1 MHAHQC
7 SAAEQRRLLAGTP
20 FFAPLREDEVDDV
33 AASFRQVHFAQGQPI
48 HFAGEDATRLGIV
61 VAGRVK
67 LVRPTLDGNDVLL
80 DMLGPGSYFGSLA
93 QLGDRTYRED
103 AIAHTDCCVL
113 TTTADAFR
121 RLLAQ
126 FPTVTLATLDVV
138 AQRLQAAQ
146 DAIEQ
151 ISTYSVE
158 RRVAAQLLK
167 LADQAG
173 RDAGDAVLIEMP
185 LSRQDLAG
193 MVGAQVETVS
203 RVVSDFRRRGLVESG
218 RNWLAVRDL
227 DGLSTI
233 AQ

>member
-48 HFAGEDATRLGIV
+48 HYAGEDATRLGIV

-126 FPTVTLATLDVV
+126 FPTVTMATLDVV